1 MTRPTLLGVA
11 AWLISHPLT
20 LLGFALVD
28 LATPAPVVIH

>member
-1 MTRPTLLGVA
+1 MIRPALWGVA
-11 AWLISHPLT
+11 AWVISHPLT